1 VSKSREGVRFVNAA
15 ATATS
20 ATPAIPA
27 KTQRGHIGLVVAV
40 SIAAGVAVGLV
51 LDLSVFAGG
60 SEPQIIGSAL
70 VGSWARPARVRD
82 APEFVGGVTRN

>member
-1 VSKSREGVRFVNAA
+1 VRFVNAA

-60 SEPQIIGSAL
+60 SEPQIIGKRTRRFL
-70 VGSWARPARVRD
+70 GSPSPSTGR
-82 APEFVGGVTRN
+82 T

>member
-1 VSKSREGVRFVNAA
+1 VNAA
-15 ATATS
+15 ATATR

-51 LDLSVFAGG
+51 LVLSVFAGG
-60 SEPQIIGSAL
+60 SEPQIIGKRTRWFL
-70 VGSWARPARVRD
+70 GSPSPSTGR
-82 APEFVGGVTRN
+82 T